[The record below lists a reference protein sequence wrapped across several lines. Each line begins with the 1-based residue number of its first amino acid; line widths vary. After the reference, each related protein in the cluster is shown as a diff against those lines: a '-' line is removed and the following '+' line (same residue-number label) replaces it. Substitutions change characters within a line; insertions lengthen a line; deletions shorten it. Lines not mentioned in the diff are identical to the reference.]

1 MQNINS
7 QIREIDGEIAEIE
20 NLFSKIKGAGYQFTP
35 MGQAAPLLT
44 DVLNVRIGRS
54 NLKATKANVQITK
67 ANLEA
72 SQKLNQSI
80 EQFNRS
86 STKLS
91 TRMLRLTWIIAILT
105 FIIAILTFEQI
116 TDKCLYRKI
125 SSYKSTSIKVPLEE
139 EATTMPPIEESQQS
153 KP

>member
-1 MQNINS
+1 MPNFNS

-20 NLFSKIKGAGYQFTP
+20 NLFSKLEGAGYQNKP

-67 ANLEA
+67 ANLHA
-72 SQKLNQSI
+72 SQKLIQSI
-80 EQFNRS
+80 EQFDRS

-105 FIIAILTFEQI
+105 FIIAVLTFEQI
-116 TDKCLYRKI
+116 TDKWLYRNL
-125 SSYKSTSIKVPLEE
+125 SSYKSNSIKAPLEE
-139 EATTMPPIEESQQS
+139 EATTVSPIQ
-153 KP
+153 